1 VPTKVSTVVCKLA
14 TAPFISAL
22 KSFISSPK
30 FSTRSLSVSCED
42 DNLLVSLAVASSTF
56 VLRVKNWLSL
66 VVMRSS
72 SRWSEA
78 WMFPNVEALV
88 A

>member
-1 VPTKVSTVVCKLA
+1 VPTKVSTVV
-14 TAPFISAL
+14 F
-22 KSFISSPK
+22 KSFISAPK

-42 DNLLVSLAVASSTF
+42 DNRLVNLAVASSTF
-56 VLRVKNWLSL
+56 VLRVKNWLSV
-66 VVMRSS
+66 VVMHSS